1 MLEWRPLLLK
11 CCFFFSFFKCSPNDL
26 TWTSPFPPAPHAAV
40 LQVICT
46 AQWCFVE
53 RMTHSFLFNTVHKFC
68 FISTVISYPAL
79 VQAQGSSNNASN
91 FCISFNVGNVKHIVL
106 TVQHLLVFLL
116 LPLLVWVL
124 ILQRE
129 KKKKIVIDFFKK
141 TKSLVHVCWM

>member
-1 MLEWRPLLLK
+1 MLEWRLLLLK
-11 CCFFFSFFKCSPNDL
+11 CCFFFFFFLNIHQMTWLEPPPQNPPPHPPCRSATGYMHCTMVFCWKND
-26 TWTSPFPPAPHAAV
+26 TF
-40 LQVICT
+40 
-46 AQWCFVE
+46 F
-53 RMTHSFLFNTVHKFC
+53 FNTVHKFS

-124 ILQRE
+124 ILQR
-129 KKKKIVIDFFKK
+129 KKKIVIDFFLKK
-141 TKSLVHVCWM
+141 TNN